1 MFHYS
6 ESLGGSVLTV
16 TCCVGQVFFEEDV
29 DKGKYCGHLYGLGT
43 SYVSNGASFDPFSN
57 SHTPNAIEDA
67 NPGATGGATASV
79 S

>member
-1 MFHYS
+1 M
-6 ESLGGSVLTV
+6 L
-16 TCCVGQVFFEEDV
+16 CVVQVFFEEDV

-67 NPGATGGATASV
+67 NPGATGGAAASV